1 MLFFLNWPFLSILW
15 SPQKKKIFFSS
26 GEAVDHC
33 YSNPCNNGGT
43 CESLMD
49 SYECACPSGYT
60 GVNCEMGR
68 CTSVKCANL
77 VYRFFTLTLK
87 GLYLCIALIY
97 SNSFMCNALESSHT
111 PSIFVFF

>member
-1 MLFFLNWPFLSILW
+1 MLFFLTGLFYPFSGPL
-15 SPQKKKIFFSS
+15 KKKFFFSS

-68 CTSVKCANL
+68 CTSVKWVGAQVQNVQIL
-77 VYRFFTLTLK
+77 
-87 GLYLCIALIY
+87 
-97 SNSFMCNALESSHT
+97 
-111 PSIFVFF
+111 SIGSLHFL

>member
-1 MLFFLNWPFLSILW
+1 MLFFLTGLFFIHSLVPSKIT
-15 SPQKKKIFFSS
+15 IFFSS

-68 CTSVKCANL
+68 CTSVKCANPI
-77 VYRFFTLTLK
+77 YRFFTLPLK
-87 GLYLCIALIY
+87 GLYLCIASIY